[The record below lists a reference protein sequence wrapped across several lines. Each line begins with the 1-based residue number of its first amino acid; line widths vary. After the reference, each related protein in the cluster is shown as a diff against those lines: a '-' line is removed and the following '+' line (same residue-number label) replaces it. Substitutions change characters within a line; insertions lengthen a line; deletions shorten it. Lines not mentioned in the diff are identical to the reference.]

1 MAARPPAAMLGR
13 NMPTPDEIRDKVRG
27 FILESYM
34 AGLDPASLKD
44 EVSLERAHIVDSAR
58 VLELILFLE
67 ETFGFEVTNDEA
79 TPDNFDSVDAIV
91 KYVASK
97 AA

>member
-1 MAARPPAAMLGR
+1 
-13 NMPTPDEIRDKVRG
+13 MPTPNEIREKVRG

-34 AGLDPASLKD
+34 AGLDPAQLKD

-79 TPDNFDSVDAIV
+79 TPDNFDTVDAIV
-91 KYVASK
+91 KYVGEKSA
-97 AA
+97 

>member
-1 MAARPPAAMLGR
+1 
-13 NMPTPDEIRDKVRG
+13 MPTPNEIREKVRG

-34 AGLDPASLKD
+34 AGLDPAQLKD
-44 EVSLERAHIVDSAR
+44 DVSLERAHIVDSAR

-79 TPDNFDSVDAIV
+79 TPDNFDTVDAIV
-91 KYVASK
+91 KYVGSK
-97 AA
+97 SA

>member
-1 MAARPPAAMLGR
+1 
-13 NMPTPDEIRDKVRG
+13 MPTPNEIKDRVRG

-34 AGLDPASLKD
+34 AGLDPLTLKD
-44 EVSLERAHIVDSAR
+44 DVSLERAHIVDSAR

-79 TPDNFDSVDAIV
+79 TPDNFDTVDAIS
-91 KYVASK
+91 KYVATK

>member
-1 MAARPPAAMLGR
+1 
-13 NMPTPDEIRDKVRG
+13 MPTPSEIKDKVRG

-34 AGLDPASLKD
+34 AGLDPAQLKD
-44 EVSLERAHIVDSAR
+44 DVSLERAHIVDSAR

-79 TPDNFDSVDAIV
+79 TPDNFDTVDAIV
-91 KYVASK
+91 KYVGEKSA
-97 AA
+97 

>member
-1 MAARPPAAMLGR
+1 
-13 NMPTPDEIRDKVRG
+13 MPTPVEIREKVRG

-34 AGLDPASLKD
+34 AGLDPATLKD
-44 EVSLERAHIVDSAR
+44 DVSLERAHVVDSAR

-79 TPDNFDSVDAIV
+79 TPDNFDTVDAIV
-91 KYVASK
+91 KYVGDKSGA
-97 AA
+97 

>member
-1 MAARPPAAMLGR
+1 
-13 NMPTPDEIRDKVRG
+13 MPTPNEIREKVRG

-34 AGLDPASLKD
+34 AGLDPAQLKD
-44 EVSLERAHIVDSAR
+44 DVSLERAHIVDSAR

-79 TPDNFDSVDAIV
+79 TPDNFDTVDAIV
-91 KYVASK
+91 KYVGEKSA
-97 AA
+97 

>member
-1 MAARPPAAMLGR
+1 MASRAAALYAPAH
-13 NMPTPDEIRDKVRG
+13 MPTPNEIREKVRG

-34 AGLDPASLKD
+34 AGLDPAQLKD
-44 EVSLERAHIVDSAR
+44 DVSLERAHIVDSAR

-79 TPDNFDSVDAIV
+79 TPDNFDTVDAIV
-91 KYVASK
+91 KYVGEKSA
-97 AA
+97 

>member
-1 MAARPPAAMLGR
+1 MLRPH
-13 NMPTPDEIRDKVRG
+13 MPTPNEIKEKVRG

-34 AGLDPASLKD
+34 AGLDPQTLKD
-44 EVSLERAHIVDSAR
+44 DVSLERAHIVDSAR

-67 ETFGFEVTNDEA
+67 ETFGFEVTNDDA
-79 TPDNFDSVDAIV
+79 TPDNFDTVDAIV
-91 KYVASK
+91 KYVGSK